1 MKYIVSYI
9 IEALKIKPI
18 SEVLKINSKSKI
30 SSNADFEKYIL
41 EIIYAQPEDAD
52 PEEVKLIKKWI
63 KDTNIEY
70 LTVVSTESVLDDFLV
85 YDEEVTGEDLF
96 NKYKGKE
103 NINIVLDDDIYD
115 TFSENIGELIYKDKY
130 ERIEYYINKDMLTFK
145 FRRSNY
151 IFFISDN
158 KSDPI

>member
-1 MKYIVSYI
+1 MKQLYETLKLTSLS
-9 IEALKIKPI
+9 EA
-18 SEVLKINSKSKI
+18 LKINSKSKI
-30 SSNADFEKYIL
+30 SNNFENYIL
-41 EIIYAQPEDAD
+41 EILYSEPDDAD
-52 PEEVKLIKKWI
+52 PDEVKLINKWVR
-63 KDTNIEY
+63 DTNIEY
-70 LTVVSTESVLDDFLV
+70 LTVVSTKDVLESFG
-85 YDEEVTGEDLF
+85 YNDENENNIEDLF

-103 NINIVLDDDIYD
+103 DINIVLDDGIYD